1 MGDCIAPLRVVCV
14 NVSLEIESVRT
25 HRADLPGNELGLAD
39 EGHIFRT
46 IEVIVLALNGR
57 LAAASMAV
65 ILVLS
70 VPLARSQSA
79 DASLSLPDNP
89 SPHLQQSSSQ
99 NNPAPATDNTA
110 PAGQSSSTQATPA
123 TPPETAA
130 EQLKKQEHQRIMG
143 VMATF
148 NTTQNHNALPLSPR
162 QKYQLFF
169 KSVTDPWPFAL
180 TAVVAGISQ
189 ADDDFSAYGQ
199 GMQGYAKR
207 YGAAYTDYFT
217 GNFFGNAVLPS
228 LLHEDPRYYQRGKG
242 KFITRALWAAGSTGW
257 CKRDDGTWGPNYA
270 NVTGNLIGAAISNLY
285 YPAEQRTVGDTIQR
299 GITVTIEGAIG
310 AELIE
315 FWPDIARHY
324 KRKKAEKLARQAA
337 HKDAQG
343 VTQPPS
349 QAPATPTPTSH

>member
-1 MGDCIAPLRVVCV
+1 
-14 NVSLEIESVRT
+14 
-25 HRADLPGNELGLAD
+25 
-39 EGHIFRT
+39 
-46 IEVIVLALNGR
+46 
-57 LAAASMAV
+57 MAV
-65 ILVLS
+65 IFFLAA
-70 VPLARSQSA
+70 PLAQSQSA
-79 DASLSLPDNP
+79 SASLTLPDNP
-89 SPHLQQSSSQ
+89 LPTLQQADSPKHSV
-99 NNPAPATDNTA
+99 PATDTVV
-110 PAGQSSSTQATPA
+110 PAGQSTSSQGTQAI
-123 TPPETAA
+123 PPLTA
-130 EQLKKQEHQRIMG
+130 EQQLRLQEKQRILG

-169 KSVTDPWPFAL
+169 KSVTDPWPFVL

-270 NVTGNLIGAAISNLY
+270 NVAGNLIGAAISNVY
-285 YPAEQRTVGDTIQR
+285 YPAEERTVSDTLQR
-299 GITVTIEGAIG
+299 GLTVTVEGAIG

-315 FWPDIARHY
+315 FWPDIASHY
-324 KRKKAEKLARQAA
+324 KRKKAEKRAREAA
-337 HKDAQG
+337 QKNPQG
-343 VTQPPS
+343 AS
-349 QAPATPTPTSH
+349 QPTPQSPAPSAPSSH

>member
-1 MGDCIAPLRVVCV
+1 MAQIC
-14 NVSLEIESVRT
+14 
-25 HRADLPGNELGLAD
+25 
-39 EGHIFRT
+39 
-46 IEVIVLALNGR
+46 R

-65 ILVLS
+65 IFVFA
-70 VPLARSQSA
+70 VPVARSQSA
-79 DASLSLPDNP
+79 NAFLTLPDNP
-89 SPHLQQSSSQ
+89 SPQQQPSNSQ
-99 NNPAPATDNTA
+99 NPTAQQPGSAT
-110 PAGQSSSTQATPA
+110 PAGQSSSSP
-123 TPPETAA
+123 TPPASPPQTAA
-130 EQLKKQEHQRIMG
+130 EQLKQQEKQRILG

-148 NTTQNHNALPLSPR
+148 NTTQNHDALPLSPR

-189 ADDDFSAYGQ
+189 ADDDFAAYGQ
-199 GMQGYAKR
+199 GVQGYAKR

-228 LLHEDPRYYQRGKG
+228 LLHEDPRYYQRGHG
-242 KFITRALWAAGSTGW
+242 KIITRALWAAGSTGW

-270 NVTGNLIGAAISNLY
+270 NVAGNLIGAAISNVY

-299 GITVTIEGAIG
+299 GVTVTVEGAIG

-324 KRKKAEKLARQAA
+324 TRKRAEKRAREAA
-337 HKDAQG
+337 RKNAQG
-343 VTQPPS
+343 TAQPAPES
-349 QAPATPTPTSH
+349 PATTAPSSH

>member
-1 MGDCIAPLRVVCV
+1 MAQ
-14 NVSLEIESVRT
+14 
-25 HRADLPGNELGLAD
+25 
-39 EGHIFRT
+39 IFRLT
-46 IEVIVLALNGR
+46 T
-57 LAAASMAV
+57 ASIAV
-65 ILVLS
+65 ILFLA

-79 DASLSLPDNP
+79 SASLTLPDNP
-89 SPHLQQSSSQ
+89 LPTLQQADSPKHSV
-99 NNPAPATDNTA
+99 PATDA
-110 PAGQSSSTQATPA
+110 VVPAGQSTSSQGTQAN
-123 TPPETAA
+123 PPLTA
-130 EQLKKQEHQRIMG
+130 EQQLRLQEKQRILG

-148 NTTQNHNALPLSPR
+148 NTTQNHDALPLSRR

-257 CKRDDGTWGPNYA
+257 CKRDDGTWGPNYS
-270 NVTGNLIGAAISNLY
+270 NVTGNLIGAAISNVY
-285 YPAEQRTVGDTIQR
+285 YPAEERTVSDTLQR
-299 GITVTIEGAIG
+299 GLTVTVEGAIG

-315 FWPDIARHY
+315 FWPDIASHY
-324 KRKKAEKLARQAA
+324 KRKKAEKRAREAA
-337 HKDAQG
+337 QKNPQG
-343 VTQPPS
+343 AS
-349 QAPATPTPTSH
+349 QPTPQSPAPSAPSSH

>member
-1 MGDCIAPLRVVCV
+1 MTQISRW
-14 NVSLEIESVRT
+14 
-25 HRADLPGNELGLAD
+25 
-39 EGHIFRT
+39 
-46 IEVIVLALNGR
+46 
-57 LAAASMAV
+57 AAASMAV
-65 ILVLS
+65 IFFLAA
-70 VPLARSQSA
+70 PLAQSQSA
-79 DASLSLPDNP
+79 SASLTLPDNP
-89 SPHLQQSSSQ
+89 LPTLQQADSPKHSV
-99 NNPAPATDNTA
+99 PATDTVV
-110 PAGQSSSTQATPA
+110 PAGQSTSSQGTQAI
-123 TPPETAA
+123 PPLTA
-130 EQLKKQEHQRIMG
+130 EQQLRLQEKQRILG

-169 KSVTDPWPFAL
+169 KSVTDPWPFVL

-270 NVTGNLIGAAISNLY
+270 NVAGNLIGAAISNVY
-285 YPAEQRTVGDTIQR
+285 YPAEERTVSDTLQR
-299 GITVTIEGAIG
+299 GLTVTVEGAIG

-315 FWPDIARHY
+315 FWPDIASHY
-324 KRKKAEKLARQAA
+324 KRKKAEKRAREAA
-337 HKDAQG
+337 QKNPQG
-343 VTQPPS
+343 AS
-349 QAPATPTPTSH
+349 QPTPQSPAPSAPSSH

>member
-1 MGDCIAPLRVVCV
+1 
-14 NVSLEIESVRT
+14 
-25 HRADLPGNELGLAD
+25 LAQ
-39 EGHIFRT
+39 IFRLT
-46 IEVIVLALNGR
+46 T
-57 LAAASMAV
+57 ASIAV
-65 ILVLS
+65 ILFLA

-79 DASLSLPDNP
+79 SASLTLPDNP
-89 SPHLQQSSSQ
+89 LPTLQQADSPKQSV
-99 NNPAPATDNTA
+99 PATDA
-110 PAGQSSSTQATPA
+110 VVPAGQSTSSQGTQAN
-123 TPPETAA
+123 PPLTA
-130 EQLKKQEHQRIMG
+130 EQQLRLQEKQRILG

-148 NTTQNHNALPLSPR
+148 NTTQNHDALPLSRR

-257 CKRDDGTWGPNYA
+257 CKRDDGTWGPNYS
-270 NVTGNLIGAAISNLY
+270 NVTGNLIGAAISNVY
-285 YPAEQRTVGDTIQR
+285 YPAEERTMSDTLQR
-299 GITVTIEGAIG
+299 GLTVTVEGAIG

-315 FWPDIARHY
+315 FWPDIASHY
-324 KRKKAEKLARQAA
+324 KRKKAEKRAREAA
-337 HKDAQG
+337 QKNPQG
-343 VTQPPS
+343 AS
-349 QAPATPTPTSH
+349 QPTPQSPAPSAPSSH

>member
-1 MGDCIAPLRVVCV
+1 MAILFF
-14 NVSLEIESVRT
+14 
-25 HRADLPGNELGLAD
+25 LA
-39 EGHIFRT
+39 
-46 IEVIVLALNGR
+46 
-57 LAAASMAV
+57 
-65 ILVLS
+65 
-70 VPLARSQSA
+70 VPVARSQSA
-79 DASLSLPDNP
+79 NASLTLPDNP
-89 SPHLQQSSSQ
+89 SPILQQSDSSI
-99 NNPAPATDNTA
+99 APARQTSGAA
-110 PAGQSSSTQATPA
+110 PAAQNSLTQTTPA
-123 TPPETAA
+123 MPPETAA

-189 ADDDFSAYGQ
+189 ADDDFAAYGQ

-217 GNFFGNAVLPS
+217 GNFFGNAVLPG

-270 NVTGNLIGAAISNLY
+270 NVAGNLIGAAISNVY
-285 YPAEQRTVGDTIQR
+285 YPAAERSVGDTIQR
-299 GITVTIEGAIG
+299 GITVTVEGAIG

-315 FWPDIARHY
+315 FWPDIAGHY
-324 KRKKAEKLARQAA
+324 KRKRAEKRAREAGQ
-337 HKDAQG
+337 KDAQSISHPESR
-343 VTQPPS
+343 T
-349 QAPATPTPTSH
+349 PATPAPMSH

>member
-65 ILVLS
+65 ILFLS

-123 TPPETAA
+123 PPPETAA
-130 EQLKKQEHQRIMG
+130 EQLKKQEHQRSPDRSMQHLRPIG
-143 VMATF
+143 VGHVAC
-148 NTTQNHNALPLSPR
+148 QRVDDSAQDR
-162 QKYQLFF
+162 RE
-169 KSVTDPWPFAL
+169 AR
-180 TAVVAGISQ
+180 TAQVA
-189 ADDDFSAYGQ
+189 A
-199 GMQGYAKR
+199 
-207 YGAAYTDYFT
+207 
-217 GNFFGNAVLPS
+217 
-228 LLHEDPRYYQRGKG
+228 
-242 KFITRALWAAGSTGW
+242 
-257 CKRDDGTWGPNYA
+257 
-270 NVTGNLIGAAISNLY
+270 
-285 YPAEQRTVGDTIQR
+285 
-299 GITVTIEGAIG
+299 
-310 AELIE
+310 
-315 FWPDIARHY
+315 
-324 KRKKAEKLARQAA
+324 
-337 HKDAQG
+337 
-343 VTQPPS
+343 
-349 QAPATPTPTSH
+349 

>member
-1 MGDCIAPLRVVCV
+1 
-14 NVSLEIESVRT
+14 
-25 HRADLPGNELGLAD
+25 
-39 EGHIFRT
+39 
-46 IEVIVLALNGR
+46 
-57 LAAASMAV
+57 MA
-65 ILVLS
+65 ILFFLS
-70 VPLARSQSA
+70 VPVARSQSA
-79 DASLSLPDNP
+79 DASLTLPDNP
-89 SPHLQQSSSQ
+89 SPILQQSDSP
-99 NNPAPATDNTA
+99 NAPAQQTSGAA
-110 PAGQSSSTQATPA
+110 PADQSSSTKTSPA
-123 TPPETAA
+123 KSPQTAA
-130 EQLKKQEHQRIMG
+130 EQLKQQEKQRILG

-148 NTTQNHNALPLSPR
+148 NTTQNHDALPLSPR

-189 ADDDFSAYGQ
+189 ADDDFGAYGQ

-270 NVTGNLIGAAISNLY
+270 NVTGNLIGAAISNVY
-285 YPAEQRTVGDTIQR
+285 YPAAERSVGDTIQR
-299 GITVTIEGAIG
+299 GVTVTIEGAVG

-315 FWPDIARHY
+315 FWPDIAGHY
-324 KRKKAEKLARQAA
+324 KRKKAEKLAREAA
-337 HKDAQG
+337 QKDAQG
-343 VTQPPS
+343 VSHPES
-349 QAPATPTPTSH
+349 QTSATPAPASH